1 MFRFS
6 HIFICIPLLAF
17 INCNQAPAEKI
28 KPNIVF
34 LLADDLGFG
43 DVNFIGGATETP
55 NLNRLAEEGLFFNS
69 FYSAG
74 PNCSPSRAG
83 LLTGKT
89 PEKVGIYSYRPSH
102 HPMHLPDQEITLAE
116 LLKTKGYQTAHFGK
130 WHLGALARDPQL
142 NHPQPSQQGFDY
154 SFGTESNAVP
164 SHHNP
169 KNFVR
174 NGNALGVIDGYA
186 CQIVANEGI
195 DWLNQR
201 NQKAPFFMYFAFHEP
216 HAVVASPQELVDKYQ
231 DQPEK
236 DAKYL
241 ANIDHLDMAIGRILN
256 YLEQNDLIDNTIIM
270 FSSDNGSYRVASN
283 GGLRAGKSS
292 LYEGGIHVPGIIRWP
307 EITTEKKVI
316 ETSAGLVDIVPTV
329 CDLLQIDPP
338 KNLDGTSILPLL
350 KGEPFER
357 SKPLYWFFYRTV
369 PEIALRVGNHMVFG
383 LDNDTV
389 HRTHQYAL
397 KDAEYISSMTLK
409 DYELYNLKDDFSQ
422 QKDIF
427 KNHPEK
433 DTLKALI
440 DNQLIEIQSNLYPWK
455 ELPELL
461 ESRQKVK
468 TGWAAFR

>member
-1 MFRFS
+1 
-6 HIFICIPLLAF
+6 
-17 INCNQAPAEKI
+17 
-28 KPNIVF
+28 
-34 LLADDLGFG
+34 
-43 DVNFIGGATETP
+43 
-55 NLNRLAEEGLFFNS
+55 
-69 FYSAG
+69 
-74 PNCSPSRAG
+74 
-83 LLTGKT
+83 
-89 PEKVGIYSYRPSH
+89 
-102 HPMHLPDQEITLAE
+102 
-116 LLKTKGYQTAHFGK
+116 
-130 WHLGALARDPQL
+130 
-142 NHPQPSQQGFDY
+142 
-154 SFGTESNAVP
+154 
-164 SHHNP
+164 
-169 KNFVR
+169 
-174 NGNALGVIDGYA
+174 
-186 CQIVANEGI
+186 
-195 DWLNQR
+195 
-201 NQKAPFFMYFAFHEP
+201 MYFAFHEP

-350 KGEPFER
+350 RGEPFER

-461 ESRQKVK
+461 ESRHKVK